1 MDTMLLFPLGRE
13 GDRRLADREVR
24 AVVEPHA
31 LDAPPVP
38 PRPVRRAEVDEPVRR
53 ALLHY
58 LCVAA
63 RNVRILDPDVGV
75 ARPAEHRALL
85 VEDAP
90 LATPAQHRDLPLH
103 PELDGRG
110 GLGRLR
116 PWLVDH
122 RRTGWRD
129 LGRSLLVAA
138 PSVLRHAGGDAE
150 LADAEVVVGLEEDPR
165 RRQQRVVLAHGVLGE
180 VLLELR
186 DERVLVTLELL
197 AVARGE
203 VDRVLVRHIHARDR
217 VERCSSISF
226 ASLRASST
234 GWTFVRKARPKTP
247 SKTRS
252 SLCSIPRSIRT
263 PLRVPPRQE
272 REAL

>member
-1 MDTMLLFPLGRE
+1 MTRTTKRYSRTRNAILSARSTSATPVEATMLTALLFPLGRE
-13 GDRRLADREVR
+13 GDRRLAEREAR
-24 AVVEPHA
+24 AVGEPHA
-31 LDAPPVP
+31 LDAPPVHL
-38 PRPVRRAEVDEPVRR
+38 RPVRRAEVDEPVRR
-53 ALLHY
+53 ALLHD

-103 PELDGRG
+103 PELEGRG

-122 RRTGWRD
+122 RRAGRRD
-129 LGRSLLVAA
+129 LGRGLLVAA
-138 PSVLRHAGGDAE
+138 PSVLRHPGGDAE

-186 DERVLVTLELL
+186 DERVLVPLELL
-197 AVARGE
+197 AAAGGE
-203 VDRVLVRHIHARDR
+203 VERVLVRHR
-217 VERCSSISF
+217 
-226 ASLRASST
+226 
-234 GWTFVRKARPKTP
+234 
-247 SKTRS
+247 
-252 SLCSIPRSIRT
+252 
-263 PLRVPPRQE
+263 
-272 REAL
+272 